1 MRLVEGIS
9 QNYIWNIYGFK
20 SLETQEWA
28 GWRGGEEGSKSLPPV
43 PSLQGEDLWAFWD
56 QVVIVTDGDY
66 CDDDY

>member
-9 QNYIWNIYGFK
+9 QNHIWNIYGIK